1 MYTLFSKNQH
11 LLCFLYYST
20 YLMFILL
27 GLIIF
32 YKSVFL
38 NNKFC
43 LMEQKENNIEDKRL
57 IAIGKLIKQLR
68 IEMGYSSAEIFAYEK
83 NINRISYWRMEKGSN
98 ITLNSLLKILD
109 IHQISLSEFFN
120 RVEI

>member
-1 MYTLFSKNQH
+1 
-11 LLCFLYYST
+11 
-20 YLMFILL
+20 MFILL

-98 ITLNSLLKILD
+98 ITLNSLLKIMD
-109 IHQISLSEFFN
+109 IHQISLSEFFK

>member
-1 MYTLFSKNQH
+1 
-11 LLCFLYYST
+11 
-20 YLMFILL
+20 MFISL

-57 IAIGKLIKQLR
+57 IAIGKQIKQLR

-98 ITLNSLLKILD
+98 ITLNSLLKIMD
-109 IHQISLSEFFN
+109 IHQISLSEFFK

>member
-1 MYTLFSKNQH
+1 M
-11 LLCFLYYST
+11 
-20 YLMFILL
+20 
-27 GLIIF
+27 
-32 YKSVFL
+32 FL

>member
-1 MYTLFSKNQH
+1 M
-11 LLCFLYYST
+11 
-20 YLMFILL
+20 
-27 GLIIF
+27 
-32 YKSVFL
+32 

-57 IAIGKLIKQLR
+57 IAIGKQIKQLR

-98 ITLNSLLKILD
+98 ITLNSLLKIID
-109 IHQISLSEFFN
+109 IHQISLSEFFK

>member
-1 MYTLFSKNQH
+1 
-11 LLCFLYYST
+11 
-20 YLMFILL
+20 
-27 GLIIF
+27 
-32 YKSVFL
+32 
-38 NNKFC
+38 
-43 LMEQKENNIEDKRL
+43 MEQKENNIEDKRL

>member
-1 MYTLFSKNQH
+1 
-11 LLCFLYYST
+11 ST
-20 YLMFILL
+20 HFMFILL

>member
-1 MYTLFSKNQH
+1 
-11 LLCFLYYST
+11 
-20 YLMFILL
+20 MFISL

-57 IAIGKLIKQLR
+57 IAIGKQIKQLR

-98 ITLNSLLKILD
+98 ITLNSLLKIID
-109 IHQISLSEFFN
+109 IHQISLSEFFK

>member
-1 MYTLFSKNQH
+1 
-11 LLCFLYYST
+11 
-20 YLMFILL
+20 
-27 GLIIF
+27 
-32 YKSVFL
+32 
-38 NNKFC
+38 
-43 LMEQKENNIEDKRL
+43 MEQKENNIEDKRL
-57 IAIGKLIKQLR
+57 IATGKLIKQLR

>member
-1 MYTLFSKNQH
+1 M
-11 LLCFLYYST
+11 
-20 YLMFILL
+20 
-27 GLIIF
+27 
-32 YKSVFL
+32 

-57 IAIGKLIKQLR
+57 IAIGKQIKQLR

-98 ITLNSLLKILD
+98 ITLNSLLKIMD
-109 IHQISLSEFFN
+109 IHQISLSEFFK

>member
-1 MYTLFSKNQH
+1 MYTLFFKNQH

-20 YLMFILL
+20 HFMFILL

>member
-1 MYTLFSKNQH
+1 
-11 LLCFLYYST
+11 
-20 YLMFILL
+20 
-27 GLIIF
+27 
-32 YKSVFL
+32 
-38 NNKFC
+38 
-43 LMEQKENNIEDKRL
+43 MEQKENNIEDKRL

-83 NINRISYWRMEKGSN
+83 NINRISYWRIEKGSN

>member
-1 MYTLFSKNQH
+1 
-11 LLCFLYYST
+11 
-20 YLMFILL
+20 MFILL

>member
-1 MYTLFSKNQH
+1 MQ
-11 LLCFLYYST
+11 
-20 YLMFILL
+20 
-27 GLIIF
+27 
-32 YKSVFL
+32 
-38 NNKFC
+38 
-43 LMEQKENNIEDKRL
+43 QKENNIEDKRL